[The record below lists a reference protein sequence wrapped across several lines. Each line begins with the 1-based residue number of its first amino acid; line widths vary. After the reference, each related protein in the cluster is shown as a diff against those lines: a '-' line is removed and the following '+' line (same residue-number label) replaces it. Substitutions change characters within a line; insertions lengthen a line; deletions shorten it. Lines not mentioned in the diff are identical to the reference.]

1 MAKKSTKAGSFYI
14 FGIGFFVALAGAVFM
29 YIMWQSYRQAS
40 LTRTWD
46 KTEAVMIVSDF
57 ETRSA
62 EFISKEYRWQ
72 LEYIYSYEGEDYSS
86 TFYEPRETKWTSRKP
101 EVQDLISK
109 YSVNASVFCYV
120 NPEKPSQAI
129 LSHDSKAAG
138 YSIWFP
144 GLFVLGG
151 GGIMLGALI
160 GMKPC

>member
-29 YIMWQSYRQAS
+29 YKMWQSYRQAS

-57 ETRSA
+57 
-62 EFISKEYRWQ
+62 
-72 LEYIYSYEGEDYSS
+72 
-86 TFYEPRETKWTSRKP
+86 ETKWTSRKP

-138 YSIWFP
+138 YAIWFP
-144 GLFVLGG
+144 GLFVIGG

>member
-29 YIMWQSYRQAS
+29 YSMWQGYRQAS

-46 KTEAVMIVSDF
+46 KTEAVMI
-57 ETRSA
+57 
-62 EFISKEYRWQ
+62 
-72 LEYIYSYEGEDYSS
+72 
-86 TFYEPRETKWTSRKP
+86 ETKWTSRKP

-138 YSIWFP
+138 YAIWFP